1 MRFLNSVK
9 NLGDRSGVLITL
21 GPCAASSL
29 LKSPS
34 KIPFPEARGGK
45 KGKWKS
51 YQLQTRYSK
60 LLVGSLEEG
69 HRPARP
75 SLEACR
81 EEADRVH
88 LTSRRTQSSK
98 PRGPNSRPL
107 LSLFLP
113 PVMSFP
119 ASSPVP

>member
-9 NLGDRSGVLITL
+9 NLGDRSGILITL

-34 KIPFPEARGGK
+34 KIPFPEAGGGK
-45 KGKWKS
+45 KENGRA
-51 YQLQTRYSK
+51 TNSK
-60 LLVGSLEEG
+60 HAMVEGSLEEG

-81 EEADRVH
+81 EEADCV
-88 LTSRRTQSSK
+88 Q
-98 PRGPNSRPL
+98 P
-107 LSLFLP
+107 
-113 PVMSFP
+113 
-119 ASSPVP
+119 